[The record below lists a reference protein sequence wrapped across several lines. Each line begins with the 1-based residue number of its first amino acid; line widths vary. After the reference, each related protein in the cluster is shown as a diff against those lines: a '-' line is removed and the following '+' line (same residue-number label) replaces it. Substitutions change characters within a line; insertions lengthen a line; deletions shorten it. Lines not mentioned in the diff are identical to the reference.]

1 MEHTSLANEKKEPD
15 ATGEVEHQRH
25 GIARVAQQI
34 DNAKKRAVEGAPEPA
49 RLDGRAVEDG
59 GVGRV
64 RLVGAGGAADEGRGE
79 APGEADE
86 DEAEDVVNG
95 WGAGLCVCHCCCV
108 TCAMMCVCVCVFGGE
123 SLKLHSLVAFAV

>member
-1 MEHTSLANEKKEPD
+1 MIVTHTGLANEKKEPD
-15 ATGEVEHQRH
+15 TAGEVKHQRH

-34 DNAKKRAVEGAPEPA
+34 EHGEEGAVEGTPEPA

-64 RLVGAGGAADEGRGE
+64 WLVGAGGAADEGRGE

-86 DEAEDVVNG
+86 DEAEDVVEG
-95 WGAGLCVCHCCCV
+95 WGAV
-108 TCAMMCVCVCVFGGE
+108 VF
-123 SLKLHSLVAFAV
+123 F